1 MGVRVAFL
9 PEGSGAAQ
17 AAAEGPRGVLIPAE
31 AVMDDAGTA
40 VVFVLKG
47 ETVERRAVKLG
58 ESRGSQVQVLA
69 GLSGGEQVAL
79 GELAKLADGARV
91 EVTQ

>member
-1 MGVRVAFL
+1 M
-9 PEGSGAAQ
+9 
-17 AAAEGPRGVLIPAE
+17 LIPAE
-31 AVMDDAGTA
+31 AVKDEAGTA

-58 ESRGSQVQVLA
+58 ESRGAQVQVIA

-79 GELAKLADGARV
+79 GELAKLSDGARI
-91 EVTQ
+91 ELTEN